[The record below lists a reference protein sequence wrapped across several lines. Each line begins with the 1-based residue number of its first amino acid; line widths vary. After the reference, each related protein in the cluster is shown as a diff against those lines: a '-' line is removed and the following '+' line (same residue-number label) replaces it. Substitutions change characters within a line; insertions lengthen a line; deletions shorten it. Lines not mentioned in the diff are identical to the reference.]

1 VKKLAVAR
9 DGAKRANEG
18 GGRWLT
24 RAQGGGQGWSKA
36 AIDLTRRQLVKNMME
51 QGDDQ

>member
-9 DGAKRANEG
+9 DGADRANEG

-24 RAQGGGQGWSKA
+24 RAQGGGQGRSKA
-36 AIDLTRRQLVKNMME
+36 ASDVAGR
-51 QGDDQ
+51 